1 MEIASPA
8 TTRGTSSLPAS
19 SSVPGGSPTPG
30 ASRQSESGSALPDP
44 ALSGAA
50 PSESAGSGAALS
62 TAPLPPAA
70 GPAAAAGSPSG
81 TSVPVA
87 RQHFSPV
94 PTADTR
100 DEDVR
105 REENGQVVWRVQC
118 GDLIGRERCMTVY
131 VDDDEIVLVGPPGEA
146 ARLTRTQL
154 GRLTAALGEAAGLAE
169 R

>member
-1 MEIASPA
+1 MI
-8 TTRGTSSLPAS
+8 
-19 SSVPGGSPTPG
+19 G
-30 ASRQSESGSALPDP
+30 ASHAAVPDTARSGTAPSAPAPSGSALPPAADP
-44 ALSGAA
+44 AA
-50 PSESAGSGAALS
+50 
-62 TAPLPPAA
+62 T
-70 GPAAAAGSPSG
+70 AGSPAG
-81 TSVPVA
+81 ASVPVA

-94 PTADTR
+94 PTADSR
-100 DEDVR
+100 DGAAR

-154 GRLTAALGEAAGLAE
+154 GRLSAALGEAAGLAE

>member
-1 MEIASPA
+1 MSGAPDAALSDSGSSGAASSGA
-8 TTRGTSSLPAS
+8 AS
-19 SSVPGGSPTPG
+19 SS
-30 ASRQSESGSALPDP
+30 
-44 ALSGAA
+44 
-50 PSESAGSGAALS
+50 AALS
-62 TAPLPPAA
+62 TSALPPAA
-70 GPAAAAGSPSG
+70 DPATTAGSPAG
-81 TSVPVA
+81 ASVPAA

-94 PTADTR
+94 PTADYR
-100 DEDVR
+100 APAAH